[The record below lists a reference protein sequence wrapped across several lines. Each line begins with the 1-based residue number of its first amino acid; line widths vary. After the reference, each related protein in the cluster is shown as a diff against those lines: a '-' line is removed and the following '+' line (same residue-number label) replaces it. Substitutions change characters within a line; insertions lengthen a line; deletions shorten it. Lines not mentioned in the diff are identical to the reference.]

1 MGLFS
6 SKKKISVSSV
16 TYNLAGDEKDR
27 VQYLPSVISTAV
39 IGRNDFSMGEAIQNS
54 MLGGPG
60 MKMRNFG
67 KWARTHGYT
76 TAIGLQSGSL
86 LLGNSIDIS
95 TLLTQL
101 PTPVGKTAN
110 VQTADIGAADYGF
123 WADQWMLENYPAQ
136 VNSDYEIDF
145 NEVTNTIYILFGG
158 VVSYSF
164 NPVGF
169 NPRAEYLYVSYTIT
183 DPPSYGP
190 VEPGTETSVGSPAEY
205 PDTTG
210 WTNNG
215 TTTVPQTM
223 DLEETVVTVITYS
236 DGRPDE
242 GGTVVTPSTGSYDDV
257 DTEYEQKTYHGQVP
271 GTLDAI
277 SATVEFQHNLSTGVL
292 ESDTPPPEVT
302 EEDIGGG
309 VTKTTTVTT
318 TTESVGTAYSYRVDT
333 QEIIEKSWSV
343 MHVLIYE
350 KDTGNAVLDAMFAPS
365 SDSGAFYPFMPVRL
379 YNQFLSDSYYPDTY
393 ALNQKAYKKAIGS
406 DYDKLVAS
414 VADNASIGDV
424 DHAYVVYGVSLNTK
438 EKASQKYVYKFFQS
452 VMAGGAGGVAEYAA
466 WQIQWSVANNAAQ
479 VWNDWKDAQ
488 STPGHPLFGTPEP
501 VKIAYP
507 AVPLKQLNLRSD
519 TFQFNFIMK
528 WNSMEEVLH
537 TGVGQ
542 VGAKRGDLWWTQ
554 GATITYEE
562 RLYGGRNGD
571 GKGTRE
577 IISEFVTLN
586 WQDSPTTW
594 RSISIWGLQHVNIVY
609 GGKGVDIYAKE
620 ALADTE
626 ESGFLIPLHE
636 GILRSMSLKDSTQMT
651 TACTYIV
658 FNCYKVTK
666 QRWYSSSW
674 FKIVLIVAAIVITVV
689 TLGSGAPA
697 GAGLLGTAA
706 AVGAALGFA
715 GTVAIIVGTIAN
727 AIAAMLLTRIIQAG
741 ATALFGE
748 KVGMIVGTIASVI
761 AVSAGSSY
769 MGGQSLSAGFS
780 NLASAENIMKLTVAA
795 GNGMSEYIGAETKDI
810 VEETQKMLADFA
822 GKEAEVLSAYEKNL
836 GFGRVQFDPMQLT
849 SPTQYQFIPEA
860 SDAFLGRTLLTG
872 SEIASMTN
880 DLLSNFTSIT
890 LSTELT

>member
-16 TYNLAGDEKDR
+16 TYNLAGDEKER
-27 VQYLPSVISTAV
+27 VQYLPSTIATAV
-39 IGRNDFSMGEAIQNS
+39 IGRDNFSMGEAIQNA

-60 MKMRNFG
+60 MKMWNFG
-67 KWARTHGYT
+67 RWARTHGYSS
-76 TAIGLQSGSL
+76 AIGLQQGSL
-86 LLGNSIDIS
+86 LLGDSIDINV
-95 TLLTQL
+95 LLTQI

-110 VQTADIGAADYGF
+110 VQTADIGAADYGY
-123 WADQWMLENYPAQ
+123 WADQWMLENHPEQ

-145 NEVTNTIYILFGG
+145 DEPANLIYILFGG
-158 VVSYSF
+158 LITYSF
-164 NPVGF
+164 SPVGF
-169 NPRAEYLYVSYTIT
+169 TPRAEYLYVSYTLT
-183 DPPSYGP
+183 DPPVDGP
-190 VEPGTETSVGSPAEY
+190 VVPGSEVAIGSPAEY

-210 WTNNG
+210 WTDNG
-215 TTTVPQTM
+215 TTTDPQSM
-223 DLEETVVTVITYS
+223 PLEETVVTLITYS

-242 GGTVVTPSTGSYDDV
+242 GGTVVTPSTGSYSDV
-257 DTEYEQKTYHGQVP
+257 DTEYERKTYHGQVP
-271 GTLDAI
+271 GTIDAI

-302 EEDIGGG
+302 TEDIGGG

-318 TTESVGTAYSYRVDT
+318 TTESVGTAYSYRIDT

-343 MHVLIYE
+343 MHVMIYQ
-350 KDTGNAVLDAMFAPS
+350 KGTGNAVLDGMFAPS
-365 SDSGAFYPFMPVRL
+365 SDNGAFYPFIPVRL
-379 YNQFLSDSYYPDTY
+379 FNQFLSESYYPDTY
-393 ALNQKAYKKAIGS
+393 ALNKKAYKKAIGT
-406 DYDKLVAS
+406 DYDKLVDS

-424 DHAYVVYGVSLNTK
+424 DHAYIVYGVSLNTE
-438 EKASQKYVYKFFQS
+438 EKASKKYVYKFFQA
-452 VMAGGAGGVAEYAA
+452 MLAGGASGVAEFEA
-466 WQIQWSVANNAAQ
+466 WKVQWSVANNAAQ
-479 VWNDWKDAQ
+479 VWDDWKEAQ
-488 STPGHPLFGTPEP
+488 ATPGHPLFGTTEP
-501 VKIAYP
+501 VKIPYP
-507 AVPLKQLNLRSD
+507 AVPLKQLNLTSSL
-519 TFQFNFIMK
+519 FEFNFHIK
-528 WNSMEEVLH
+528 WSSMEEVLH
-537 TGVGQ
+537 SGIGQ

-554 GATITYEE
+554 GSTITYEE
-562 RLYGGRNGD
+562 RLYGGKNGD

-577 IISEFVTLN
+577 IVSEFVSLN

-594 RSISIWGLQHVNIVY
+594 RSISIWGLQHINIVY

-689 TLGSGAPA
+689 TMGSGAPA

-727 AIAAMLLTRIIQAG
+727 AIAAMLLTRIITAG

-769 MGGQSLSAGFS
+769 MAGQSLSAGFS

-795 GNGMSEYIGAETKDI
+795 GNGMSEYIGADTQEIVKET
-810 VEETQKMLADFA
+810 EKMLADFA
-822 GKEAEVLSAYEKNL
+822 GKEAEVKDAYEANL
-836 GFGRVQFDPMQLT
+836 GFGRVQFDPMLLT
-849 SPTQYQFIPEA
+849 DPARYQFIPES
-860 SDAFLGRTLLTG
+860 SDVFLNRTLLTG